1 MKKTVL
7 LSIGI
12 LGFALGIS
20 HLSAA
25 PLVIDDFNVS
35 AGHFTWDPT
44 GSGSTAGV
52 LATSTT
58 RRVTEDPREGTGC
71 LRLVLNTNGV
81 IPLRIRLV
89 SGGGSAANNTTIPTS
104 PDVDGWIG
112 FYART
117 TNTGWDVQLW
127 LAGPLINGSLRHNGS
142 TQKEL
147 IADGEWH
154 LYEWNLDD
162 NSGGEDGWGNI
173 PNIITGF
180 SEVLDGNHYIN
191 SIIFRNAESED
202 ATAVIDVDF
211 VAQNTEGSVADL
223 LDDPCRNVSG
233 VLPIGPISSDVNEVT
248 IVGATASTSAITVYQ
263 NSGPNGSMVAVGSK
277 TSDIVEGNNAVTVSG
292 LQKGGIVAA
301 TQTVNGQE
309 SCVPTIGLF
318 VGGGANPS
326 IRAAL
331 SIRETSSEG
340 PVGSP
345 GISTSANL
353 HFLGTA
359 SVQAGAPINAPIIY
373 PSNDWQTVTF
383 NRGSGATVGDA
394 TGLVASTTSESGYNP
409 TDIVELQ
416 VYAYRTLPNGNII
429 YSETPAQ
436 SDVVTSNDVFAVNWA
451 WNAVPGA
458 DGYRLLRS
466 YWYGGFYEYV
476 DVTDTQYHDQN
487 NNWIYD
493 PNETVDAIA
502 IKTAQAG
509 ASIQWNPTASN
520 TNNLPGDWGILEAI
534 GFIIDDPG
542 DTGPFDLYIDD
553 LKNGDTVFQTFETAP
568 SGSTDYGFRAPSFS
582 GTTSG
587 SLLTTPNVGQVSNL
601 AANTGSKSFHA
612 RFQWKGTNSTTWL
625 RLTTS
630 GVNNPQVNLNEPI
643 SFRLLMQP
651 VGATPPTPPAAPELS
666 ITETDA
672 GVVLNWEGG
681 HRLQSATTASGPYA
695 NVPQNNSPN
704 VWTNITS
711 GAFLGPWTNSYTEPA
726 RFFRLA
732 D

>member
-1 MKKTVL
+1 MKKAILTTSVIAL
-7 LSIGI
+7 ISGYALADVVYITSRPNPEGAGAQSDGTYVEYVIPFGDYGAKGTAPGRPSTSTATRCYIGGAI
-12 LGFALGIS
+12 
-20 HLSAA
+20 
-25 PLVIDDFNVS
+25 IDDPEAGADLMPTLGTAGGTYEISYNFN
-35 AGHFTWDPT
+35 
-44 GSGSTAGV
+44 STAGNTTTDAV
-52 LATSTT
+52 FSVSADYATLSFDETDKFQRQFGSPANVWQHMGYLTNDVGSANPVIKFRYKSGRITATDGNRMIFDAWRFTLVEPCLSVPLATVIGPVGASSTE
-58 RRVTEDPREGTGC
+58 VTVSGINEAATTIKVYQDNGSG
-71 LRLVLNTNGV
+71 LVL
-81 IPLRIRLV
+81 
-89 SGGGSAANNTTIPTS
+89 
-104 PDVDGWIG
+104 IG
-112 FYART
+112 
-117 TNTGWDVQLW
+117 Q
-127 LAGPLINGSLRHNGS
+127 
-142 TQKEL
+142 
-147 IADGEWH
+147 
-154 LYEWNLDD
+154 
-162 NSGGEDGWGNI
+162 
-173 PNIITGF
+173 
-180 SEVLDGNHYIN
+180 
-191 SIIFRNAESED
+191 
-202 ATAVIDVDF
+202 
-211 VAQNTEGSVADL
+211 
-223 LDDPCRNVSG
+223 
-233 VLPIGPISSDVNEVT
+233 
-248 IVGATASTSAITVYQ
+248 
-263 NSGPNGSMVAVGSK
+263 K
-277 TSDIVEGNNAVTVSG
+277 TSSITAGNNAVAVSG
-292 LQKGGIVAA
+292 LVKGARVVA
-301 TQTVNGQE
+301 TQTVGELEGCLPGSN
-309 SCVPTIGLF
+309 TGLL

-326 IRAAL
+326 IRIGL
-331 SIRETSSEG
+331 SIRETTSEG
-340 PVGSP
+340 PIGDP

-353 HFLGTA
+353 HFLGATEI
-359 SVQAGAPINAPIIY
+359 SGGAPINAPVIY

-383 NRGSGATVGDA
+383 DRGSGATVGDA

-487 NNWIYD
+487 SNWIYD
-493 PNETVDAIA
+493 PNETVDTIA

-534 GFIIDDPG
+534 AFVIDDP
-542 DTGPFDLYIDD
+542 DNTGPFDLYIDNF
-553 LKNGDTVFQTFETAP
+553 KNGDTVFQTFETAP
-568 SGSTDYGFRAPSFS
+568 SGSIDYGFRVPGFS
-582 GTTSG
+582 GSTSANIM
-587 SLLTTPNVGQVSNL
+587 TAPNIGRVSNL
-601 AANTGSKSFHA
+601 AADTGTKSF
-612 RFQWKGTNSTTWL
+612 RVSFQWLGGKDNAWL
-625 RLTTS
+625 RFTTS

-666 ITETDA
+666 ITKTDA

-681 HRLQSATTASGPYA
+681 HRLQSATTANGPYV